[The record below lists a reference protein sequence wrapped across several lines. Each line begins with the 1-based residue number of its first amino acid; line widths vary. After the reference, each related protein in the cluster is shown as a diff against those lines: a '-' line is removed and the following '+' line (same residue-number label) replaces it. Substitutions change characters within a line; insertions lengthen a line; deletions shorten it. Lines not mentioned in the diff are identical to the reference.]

1 MKQPF
6 GVIDENVGDIFA
18 LHGIMLSS
26 DDNGPGDQSEAA
38 HCQNCHNDV
47 FPCHPTGT
55 IGIPPVSIVAHS
67 FNLRRSDPLVFL
79 SNGFHSSHFTLCMSQ
94 ENCTTLE
101 LSHHFQARRLTLQ
114 DSSAR
119 ILSLHNCCMRIFFVK
134 AMCVLADKWPVGTI
148 KKPF

>member
-94 ENCTTLE
+94 ENCTTL
-101 LSHHFQARRLTLQ
+101 LAYTHRAQAFTSF
-114 DSSAR
+114 SSETTH
-119 ILSLHNCCMRIFFVK
+119 SS
-134 AMCVLADKWPVGTI
+134 G
-148 KKPF
+148 

>member
-6 GVIDENVGDIFA
+6 GVIDENVGDVFA
-18 LHGIMLSS
+18 LRGIMLSS
-26 DDNGPGDQSEAA
+26 DNNRPSDQREAA
-38 HCQNCHNDV
+38 DCQNSHHDV
-47 FPCHPTGT
+47 FLCHPTGT

-119 ILSLHNCCMRIFFVK
+119 TLSLHNCCMRIFFVK